1 MTLWS
6 LFRFLFLI
14 DFPIDTSWNCFPLP
28 PPYSTESWSELSL
41 EDTPDTCCSVC
52 LSRWK
57 CVCVRKVRG
66 KGRSAGHHGLKGKV
80 IITVVN
86 YGCSNVS
93 CILLCLHAPA
103 PWPCF
108 LKRKA
113 FPFSTWKHCQSPL
126 FMCVLGICVCPQLLV
141 MSVFILFNSTNIR
154 LIICHWKENILN
166 IQAHSP
172 LINECKVFL
181 YALIFFFFTYITL

>member
-6 LFRFLFLI
+6 WFRFLLLI
-14 DFPIDTSWNCFPLP
+14 DFPMDTSCPPSEAVFPLP
-28 PPYSTESWSELSL
+28 HSYRAESWSELSL
-41 EDTPDTCCSVC
+41 ESTPDTCCTVC

-66 KGRSAGHHGLKGKV
+66 KGRHFGHHRLKGKV

-86 YGCSNVS
+86 YSCGSVS

-113 FPFSTWKHCQSPL
+113 FPFSTWKHCHSPL
-126 FMCVLGICVCPQLLV
+126 FMCVLGICLSMVTL
-141 MSVFILFNSTNIR
+141 
-154 LIICHWKENILN
+154 
-166 IQAHSP
+166 HS
-172 LINECKVFL
+172 IK
-181 YALIFFFFTYITL
+181 

>member
-1 MTLWS
+1 MKLVQIPFLDWLS
-6 LFRFLFLI
+6 DRHILSSFR
-14 DFPIDTSWNCFPLP
+14 SCFPLP

-41 EDTPDTCCSVC
+41 EGTPDTCCSVC
-52 LSRWK
+52 LYRWK
-57 CVCVRKVRG
+57 CVCVLLCECMRKVRG
-66 KGRSAGHHGLKGKV
+66 KGRHAGHHGLKGKV

-86 YGCSNVS
+86 YECSCVS

-113 FPFSTWKHCQSPL
+113 FPFSTWKHCQVQCL
-126 FMCVLGICVCPQLLV
+126 CVLGICVCPWLLA
-141 MSVFILFNSTNIR
+141 MSVCITMVLTHVWLYAIGKSIFY
-154 LIICHWKENILN
+154 

-172 LINECKVFL
+172 LLN
-181 YALIFFFFTYITL
+181 